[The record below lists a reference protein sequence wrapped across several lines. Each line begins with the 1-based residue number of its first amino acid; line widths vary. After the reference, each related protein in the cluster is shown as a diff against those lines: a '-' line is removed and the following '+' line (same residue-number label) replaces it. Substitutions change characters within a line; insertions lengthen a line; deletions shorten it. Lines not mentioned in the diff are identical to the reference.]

1 MEKGGESRKFRKVE
15 SGLRMLVPSFVF
27 QTLRKQKFES
37 PLLLPLP
44 SKLAFSPVDIESV
57 VGLQGATAVALALAV

>member
-15 SGLRMLVPSFVF
+15 SGLQMLVPSFVF
-27 QTLRKQKFES
+27 QTLGKQKFES

>member
-1 MEKGGESRKFRKVE
+1 
-15 SGLRMLVPSFVF
+15 MLVPSFVF
-27 QTLRKQKFES
+27 QTLGKQKFES

>member
-15 SGLRMLVPSFVF
+15 SGLQMLVPSFVF
-27 QTLRKQKFES
+27 QTLGKQKFES
-37 PLLLPLP
+37 PLLPLP